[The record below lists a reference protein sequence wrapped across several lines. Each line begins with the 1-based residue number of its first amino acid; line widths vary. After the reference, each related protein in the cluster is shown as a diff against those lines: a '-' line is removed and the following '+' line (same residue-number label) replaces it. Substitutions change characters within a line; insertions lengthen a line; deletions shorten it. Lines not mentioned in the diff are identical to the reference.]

1 VLDVNAV
8 DEEEKRTVVA
18 SSVDN
23 AFGVVVDVVAGIVVD
38 IVEMDEFICSDV

>member
-1 VLDVNAV
+1 MLDVNVV
-8 DEEEKRTVVA
+8 DEEERRIVVA

-23 AFGVVVDVVAGIVVD
+23 AFGVVVAGIVVD